1 MWKIKIPKLFFFLLL
16 LRFWGSIS
24 FSVCYRRPLSVARPS
39 VEKEN
44 TRPFVVCVCVCVCL
58 WRLEKQ
64 IFSFL
69 STKRVQENVCVCR
82 LFFFYRSTCQCVVR
96 GSKYPRSACHSRYS
110 SCVNVGSVSCQSRHF
125 SIVSLKKKKKNLF
138 TFSCLSTL

>member
-1 MWKIKIPKLFFFLLL
+1 M
-16 LRFWGSIS
+16 
-24 FSVCYRRPLSVARPS
+24 ARPS

-82 LFFFYRSTCQCVVR
+82 LFFFLSVDLSMCRPWIKVSTVGLSLTLLFLCQCR
-96 GSKYPRSACHSRYS
+96 
-110 SCVNVGSVSCQSRHF
+110 
-125 SIVSLKKKKKNLF
+125 
-138 TFSCLSTL
+138 

>member
-1 MWKIKIPKLFFFLLL
+1 MWKIKFPNYFSFFFFFVFGVLSLSLCVIGGHYQWRAPPSKKKTHGRLL
-16 LRFWGSIS
+16 
-24 FSVCYRRPLSVARPS
+24 
-39 VEKEN
+39 
-44 TRPFVVCVCVCVCL
+44 CVCVCVCL